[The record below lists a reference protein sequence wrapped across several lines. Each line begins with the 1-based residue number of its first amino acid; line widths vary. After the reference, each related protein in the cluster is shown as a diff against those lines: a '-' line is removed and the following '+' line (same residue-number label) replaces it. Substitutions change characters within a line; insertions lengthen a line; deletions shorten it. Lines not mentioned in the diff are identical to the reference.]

1 MLVMEENVE
10 DDGKTLLTRVNFIS
24 SFTFEANDPDDDNV
38 TFSLERKNFIR
49 GIKIDPGLI

>member
-1 MLVMEENVE
+1 MEEKVE

-38 TFSLERKNFIR
+38 TFSLERKNCIR